1 MTDCSRDPSIV
12 RTRTPYIYLVDA
24 VKDVAEHEF
33 VFSFE
38 ANVSFFCGCENA
50 PDTHQF
56 FEWVV
61 ELVAEDTLQLLEA
74 ISHPI
79 SDRCMHGSIDG
90 RKCVLTSF
98 HKNT

>member
-61 ELVAEDTLQLLEA
+61 ELVAEDTLQLLLEA

-79 SDRCMHGSIDG
+79 SGIDACMDRSMEEN
-90 RKCVLTSF
+90 VF
-98 HKNT
+98 